1 MNKIFTIVLA
11 ALLAVSFTQC
21 KKEIKNYSF
30 EVKMPKKINDGW
42 ADRDSLT
49 IPVEITFNGYD
60 MSETKFD
67 FSYIYVETKGKLFF
81 DGKQVE
87 EGKTFPIT
95 SPKFNLKFYASKE
108 GQYQLKFKFNNS
120 KGFSEEKE
128 VSISFGK
135 PDYSFRVD
143 TVEFPHDS
151 MLYQGVKNS
160 YRFAIKPIVE
170 DLTGYKIKFEG
181 RWADSLKIYD
191 KEVEVGKYYD
201 IKNIDNIPIQI
212 YKINPDTKGGF
223 ICTIV
228 SNKSGI
234 EVKDTIDYKIKR
246 NIIGFDSLTV
256 VNQNNL
262 TVYISGSGKFT
273 GFGSKIGTSPC
284 NPTYNNNIIVMYG
297 CWFADALFTNQV
309 AHPFGDKLIFNCGII
324 KKPRLSNEIK
334 IIDFC
339 ARRVTLIDGAINI
352 KYVDD
357 ILLTEKELSYDVKTE
372 RLVVDVTKI
381 INQSERRIWVKI
393 TIQDEFG
400 NNATKNILIKAKH
413 QVPPIGH

>member
-1 MNKIFTIVLA
+1 MNKIFSIVLA

-49 IPVEITFNGYD
+49 IPVEITFNGYN

-95 SPKFNLKFYASKE
+95 SPKFNLKFYASNE

-170 DLTGYKIKFEG
+170 DLTGYKIKFES

-201 IKNIDNIPIQI
+201 IKNINNIPIQI

-223 ICTIV
+223 IYTIV

-256 VNQNNL
+256 VKQKKL
-262 TVYISGSGKFT
+262 TVGISRSEFYSDMG
-273 GFGSKIGTSPC
+273 ISPC
-284 NPTYNNNIIVMYG
+284 TESFIWSFIPSTYKVN
-297 CWFADALFTNQV
+297 ALFTSQI
-309 AHPFGDKLIFNCGII
+309 ASFNYTLSFDCRVI
-324 KKPRLSNEIK
+324 KKPRLSNGVRIVS
-334 IIDFC
+334 FC
-339 ARRVTLIDGAINI
+339 AKRMTFINNVASI
-352 KYVDD
+352 QDPDD
-357 ILLTEKELSYDVKTE
+357 ILLENNELSYDLKTGK
-372 RLVVDVTKI
+372 LNVDVTKTVNKHGRI
-381 INQSERRIWVKI
+381 IWVQI
-393 TIQDEFG
+393 IIEDEFG
-400 NNATKNILIKAKH
+400 NNATQNILIKTEEKA
-413 QVPPIGH
+413 PPIVVGG

>member
-1 MNKIFTIVLA
+1 MNKIFIMVLA

-30 EVKMPKKINDGW
+30 EVKMPEKVNNGW

-60 MSETKFD
+60 MSETRFNLS
-67 FSYIYVETKGKLFF
+67 FIQITSKGQLFF
-81 DGKQVE
+81 DGKQIE
-87 EGKTFPIT
+87 EGKEFPIT
-95 SPKFNLKFYASKE
+95 SPKFNLKFYARNN
-108 GQYQLKFKFNNS
+108 GQYQLKFKFSNT
-120 KGFSEEKE
+120 KGFSQEKE
-128 VSISFGK
+128 VVASFGT

-170 DLTGYKIKFEG
+170 DLTGYKIKFEN

-246 NIIGFDSLTV
+246 NIISFDNLIEAKQKDLMVDISIAGFR
-256 VNQNNL
+256 
-262 TVYISGSGKFT
+262 SGMGV
-273 GFGSKIGTSPC
+273 PC
-284 NPTYNNNIIVMYG
+284 NTTPTGLLMLASYV
-297 CWFADALFTNQV
+297 DALFTNQV
-309 AHPFGDKLIFNCGII
+309 THISGDKLMFNCGII
-324 KKPRLSNEIK
+324 KKPRLSDKVK
-334 IIDFC
+334 IISFC
-339 ARRVTLIDGAINI
+339 AERVIYKNNFVSFNTEDANSI
-352 KYVDD
+352 
-357 ILLTEKELSYDVKTE
+357 LTEKELSYDVKTG

-381 INQSERRIWVKI
+381 INKSDIVIWVYLKV
-393 TIQDEFG
+393 QDEFG
-400 NNATKNILIKAKH
+400 NNATINILIKAKH
-413 QVPPIGH
+413 QAPPIGH